1 MNQLPPLVLIV
12 DVENIR
18 PPAALE
24 QSVANA
30 FSGINMLK
38 IAVGN
43 WKLLNCDRELQAR
56 GYHLV
61 HVAQGKDAADLEICH
76 LTDLLGHGT
85 KVVVVSNDK
94 IFLNLAVKLGE
105 VTDTSIYIVKRN
117 ENKYFLS
124 EWMLLLDEPEIDSR
138 IIKFTSEPE
147 FITALEQLLEPGD
160 ILSAKALADKFR
172 EVYEISVR
180 EIIKSFGINENFS
193 NFLSSRGIMS
203 DSLLAQ
209 AFIAPVSLN
218 LAKTI
223 SSTLEKSELIKKVR
237 GLIVENPTLTNDM
250 REFGQQWRQINGIG
264 LREHMQQVGIP
275 GTPGSLIAQIQSN
288 SNFEL
293 N

>member
-24 QSVANA
+24 QAVSNA

-43 WKLLNCDRELQAR
+43 WKLLNCDRDLQAR

-124 EWMLLLDEPEIDSR
+124 EWMLLLDEPDIDSR
-138 IIKFTSEPE
+138 IVKFTSEQE
-147 FITALEQLLEPGD
+147 FITALEELVAAGD
-160 ILSAKALADKFR
+160 ILSAKALADKFK

-180 EIIKSFGINENFS
+180 EIVKSFGISENFS
-193 NFLSSRGIMS
+193 TFLSSRGI
-203 DSLLAQ
+203 LAQ
-209 AFIAPVSLN
+209 AYIAPVSLN

-237 GLIVENPTLTNDM
+237 GVIIENPTLTSDL
-250 REFGQQWRQINGIG
+250 REFGQHWRQVNGIG

>member
-24 QSVANA
+24 QSVSNA

-43 WKLLNCDRELQAR
+43 WKLLNCDRDLQAR

-105 VTDTSIYIVKRN
+105 VTD
-117 ENKYFLS
+117 
-124 EWMLLLDEPEIDSR
+124 
-138 IIKFTSEPE
+138 
-147 FITALEQLLEPGD
+147 
-160 ILSAKALADKFR
+160 
-172 EVYEISVR
+172 
-180 EIIKSFGINENFS
+180 
-193 NFLSSRGIMS
+193 
-203 DSLLAQ
+203 
-209 AFIAPVSLN
+209 
-218 LAKTI
+218 I
-223 SSTLEKSELIKKVR
+223 SSSEMK
-237 GLIVENPTLTNDM
+237 
-250 REFGQQWRQINGIG
+250 INI
-264 LREHMQQVGIP
+264 
-275 GTPGSLIAQIQSN
+275 S
-288 SNFEL
+288 
-293 N
+293 